1 MISWVCQD
9 RFPHSEIFGSKLDW
23 QLPEAYGSLPP
34 PSSSLDTKASTKSP
48 FQLTANLMTGR
59 MNTKCFTYKYFKD
72 HTQFFSQTTLRYKNS
87 NTEENLPQIL
97 VEMSGFEPLAF
108 RLQNGRSTN

>member
-9 RFPHSEIFGSKLDW
+9 GFPHSDIFGSKLDW

-48 FQLTANLMTGR
+48 FQLTTNLMTE
-59 MNTKCFTYKYFKD
+59 NASVKIIPTNISKIT
-72 HTQFFSQTTLRYKNS
+72 HNFFSETTLSDVKTHTLKKNFK
-87 NTEENLPQIL
+87 NWW
-97 VEMSGFEPLAF
+97 
-108 RLQNGRSTN
+108 R